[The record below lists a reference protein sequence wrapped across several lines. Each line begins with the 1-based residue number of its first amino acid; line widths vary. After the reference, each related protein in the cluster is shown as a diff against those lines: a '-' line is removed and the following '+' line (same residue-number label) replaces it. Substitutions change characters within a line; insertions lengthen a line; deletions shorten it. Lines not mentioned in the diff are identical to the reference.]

1 MTLPRPGQTLLE
13 NQEAIMSQ
21 QNFTDLTRRDTERHL
36 LVAVD
41 ESENSRR
48 AVMYLADFFGGD
60 KDVFITILSII
71 PEPSED
77 YFATDEERHQWLVD
91 REAKMTKILE
101 GYRNILSDAG
111 FQDDRIEVRLI
122 IRKCESIGDAI
133 IEEQEK
139 LRCCIVVVGRR
150 GITHSEEFIF
160 GSTSNKILHHAKNC
174 AVMVVE

>member
-1 MTLPRPGQTLLE
+1 
-13 NQEAIMSQ
+13 MSE

-60 KDVFITILSII
+60 KNVFITILSII

-77 YFATDEERHQWLVD
+77 YFATDEDRRRWLAD
-91 REAKMTKILE
+91 KEAKINAVLQEYRSILTE
-101 GYRNILSDAG
+101 AG
-111 FQDDRIEVRLI
+111 FRDDQIKVNLI

-150 GITHSEEFIF
+150 GISHNEEFIF
-160 GSTSNKILHHAKNC
+160 GSTSNKTLHHAKNC